1 MSVRLIW
8 ITPDAEKLLGYIARV
23 SNPKNQDNENV
34 AGLLRYMVEHKHWS
48 PFEMANACFE
58 IETTRDIGRQIL
70 RHRSFVFQEWSQRYA
85 DVTLLNDNL
94 VERECRLQDV
104 KNRQNSLF
112 CDDEELTQYWSQMQ
126 QEVFERSMTYYRAAL
141 AAGVAKEQAR
151 ALLPEGLTPSRI
163 YMSGTLRSWMHY
175 CQLRTQPE
183 TQKEHREIAQ
193 AIKDEL
199 MKHVPTVMELL

>member
-1 MSVRLIW
+1 MTYDL
-8 ITPDAEKLLGYIARV
+8 E
-23 SNPKNQDNENV
+23 
-34 AGLLRYMVEHKHWS
+34 VEHDSHNYV
-48 PFEMANACFE
+48 ANG
-58 IETTRDIGRQIL
+58 IVT
-70 RHRSFVFQEWSQRYA
+70 HNSQRYA
-85 DVTLLNDNL
+85 DVTLLNDNF

-112 CDDEELTQYWSQMQ
+112 CDDEELAQYWAQMQ

-151 ALLPEGLTPSRI
+151 ALLPEGLTKSRM
-163 YMSGTLRSWMHY
+163 YMNGTLRSWMHY